1 MLKHLAVWMALLGCV
16 VAATFHTDLLGEPV
30 PAKARPVADFRLQD
44 PRDQTAVVL
53 SDLKERKA
61 IVIIFLGVVAGVLLT
76 RSRGAKAQPQEAS
89 PSKADYRIKEVHLQE
104 EDRGRGSWQLDA
116 DYGEVF
122 EAQGKTYMKKVT
134 IRINEPTRE
143 WTVNSDEGDLLR
155 ESKDVELR
163 GNVVVVS
170 SDGLRLETTRLNY
183 MAKDQRVW
191 TDQPVKIWRNGVVVE
206 GTGFESG
213 AKDGV
218 TKIKGRV
225 RATISRDQVARAEEK
240 KP

>member
-1 MLKHLAVWMALLGCV
+1 MVVSKLHMRRIPLVIVACV
-16 VAATFHTDLLGEPV
+16 
-30 PAKARPVADFRLQD
+30 
-44 PRDQTAVVL
+44 
-53 SDLKERKA
+53 
-61 IVIIFLGVVAGVLLT
+61 IVFLGVVTGVLFT
-76 RSRGAKAQPQEAS
+76 RSRGAKAQPQESS

-143 WTVNSDEGDLLR
+143 WTVKSDEGDLLR

-191 TDQPVKIWRNGVVVE
+191 TDQPVKIWRNGVVVQ
-206 GTGFESG
+206 GQGFESG
-213 AKDGV
+213 SKDGV

-225 RATISRDQVARAEEK
+225 RATISRDQMARAEEK
-240 KP
+240 KL